1 MIIRH
6 DLKLVFLHVPKCAG
20 KELRELFS
28 HDARPEHCVSMF
40 NFAYSPVL
48 HRHVD
53 LAHLPM
59 ADLVHWPEFRWLE
72 SYTTIAAIRNP
83 YERLTS
89 AANEYFRQRSKQD
102 EATINTTGI
111 TLDMRRSY
119 FQQLALQH
127 SQLDP
132 RFVHSLP
139 MTWFTHL
146 GSTPVVD
153 HLLRCETLADDVQ
166 HLAEQLDLPASIRS
180 EAAQRLRNNPSRQTV
195 EGLSPDEIE
204 LAHALYPQDF
214 GTFGYSR
221 QRVPCPPTPNSDLGL
236 ELLNPST
243 TTKSHAIPIL
253 SRAERVDWHW
263 GPSSIRQEPS
273 NLPPTRDCH

>member
-6 DLKLVFLHVPKCAG
+6 DLRLVFLHVPKCAG
-20 KELRELFS
+20 KELRELLR
-28 HDARPEHCVSMF
+28 HGAQPEHCISMF
-40 NFAYSPVL
+40 NFAYSSVL

-83 YERLTS
+83 YERLIS
-89 AANEYFRQRSKQD
+89 SANEYFRQCSKQD
-102 EATINTTGI
+102 EATINATGI
-111 TLDMRRSY
+111 TVDMRRSY
-119 FQQLALQH
+119 FRQLALQH

-146 GSTPVVD
+146 GATPMVD
-153 HLLRCETLADDVQ
+153 HLLRCETLADDFQ
-166 HLAEQLDLPASIRS
+166 HLAEQLDLPAAIRT
-180 EAAQRLRNNPSRQTV
+180 EAAKRLRNKPSRQPAA
-195 EGLSPDEIE
+195 GLSWDEIE

-214 GTFGYSR
+214 STFGYSS
-221 QRVPCPPTPNSDLGL
+221 QPLPCTPTQNSDLGL
-236 ELLNPST
+236 GLLSPPTSR
-243 TTKSHAIPIL
+243 SHAIPIL

-263 GPSSIRQEPS
+263 GPSSIRQEPP
-273 NLPPTRDCH
+273 NLAPNRDRH